1 MLTDKQIAKALDL
14 IDDRYHD
21 VITKYLQK
29 VGKTINQIGHLNQSS
44 INLLVQLRRMGVD
57 VQTIEREL
65 QKVTKLTKQ
74 DIKTLYRK
82 AAQEANTDARFSYV
96 TKGVEPDSI
105 RWDALVEDIWRQTA
119 GAMDNLAN
127 SSVITDGYRD
137 AIDDA
142 VQAVTMGAAD
152 YNSTIRE
159 TVKRIG
165 KEGLQV
171 EYESTYLAADGQLKH
186 RRRRLDSAVR
196 QNVLD
201 GIRQVQQKAQE
212 LIGEEI
218 GADGVD
224 ITAHPNSAPDHEPV
238 QGRRFD
244 LENFQRM
251 QTGLDFEDVD
261 GNSYGGF
268 ERPITQWRCRHLIF
282 YILLGVTR
290 RMYTDDQLAEWQQEN
305 QKGCVIDGKHY
316 TNYEATQL
324 LRNIETEI
332 RKQKDTAVLA
342 KASGDDMLRREC
354 QSNINKLTKKYNAVA
369 EAAGLRKQMQKTQVE
384 GFSPLRPVED
394 IAPEEV
400 FTHTPKELQQASKM
414 VDAVLN
420 QHCTRQSKWSGTT
433 IMQTKDKMPGVAGR
447 KEWNCDITLREDAKV
462 KTIVHE
468 HLHARSISYYDK
480 ETYAKL
486 QSMEEGSVEL
496 FAQEICN
503 VYGAKYRT
511 SYSAYVKPLRIANSI
526 MKIGGDYDF
535 AKQLFDI
542 PLPERYNWLRRRA
555 DALIAQNKLSHKTV
569 AALNDAIEKFK

>member
-1 MLTDKQIAKALDL
+1 MLTDKQIAEALDL
-14 IDDRYHD
+14 IDGRYHD
-21 VITKYLQK
+21 VITKYLRK
-29 VGKTINQIGHLNQSS
+29 VGKTINEIGHLNQSS

-74 DIKTLYRK
+74 DIRALYRK

-96 TKGVEPDSI
+96 AKGVEPDSV
-105 RWDALVEDIWRQTA
+105 RWEALVEDIWKQTA

-127 SSVITDGYRD
+127 ATVITDGYRS

-159 TVKRIG
+159 TVKCLGR
-165 KEGLQV
+165 EGLQV
-171 EYESTYLAADGQLKH
+171 EYESTYLAADGQIKH

-244 LENFQRM
+244 LDNFQQM
-251 QTGLDFEDVD
+251 QSGQDFEDVD
-261 GNSYGGF
+261 GNHYDGF
-268 ERPITQWRCRHLIF
+268 DRPITQWRCRHLIF

-290 RMYTDDQLAEWQQEN
+290 RMYTDEQLEDWQSKN

-324 LRNIETEI
+324 MRSLETEI
-332 RKQKDTAVLA
+332 RKQKDTAVLS
-342 KASGDDMLRREC
+342 KASGDDLLRREC
-354 QSNINKLTKKYNAVA
+354 QSNINKLTTKYNAVA
-369 EAAGLRKQMQKTQVE
+369 EATGLKKQMQKTHVE
-384 GFSPLRPVED
+384 GFKAVNEEIVERIGKSVGAKSKNYNIHDPQTGNFIHLAEGTIITQPKNHVMAGNGRDRQIDCLDWLLDKYGGDALQWTKEKGFGFVED
-394 IAPEEV
+394 EYGEI
-400 FTHTPKELQQASKM
+400 H
-414 VDAVLN
+414 
-420 QHCTRQSKWSGTT
+420 R
-433 IMQTKDKMPGVAGR
+433 
-447 KEWNCDITLREDAKV
+447 
-462 KTIVHE
+462 
-468 HLHARSISYYDK
+468 
-480 ETYAKL
+480 
-486 QSMEEGSVEL
+486 VEL
-496 FAQEICN
+496 HWYQEPS
-503 VYGAKYRT
+503 VGKVEMKLKYRDGR
-511 SYSAYVKPLRIANSI
+511 AYL
-526 MKIGGDYDF
+526 DD
-535 AKQLFDI
+535 
-542 PLPERYNWLRRRA
+542 E
-555 DALIAQNKLSHKTV
+555 
-569 AALNDAIEKFK
+569 

>member
-14 IDDRYHD
+14 IDDRYHE

-29 VGKTINQIGHLNQSS
+29 VGKTINEIGHLNQSS

-57 VQTIEREL
+57 VKTIEREL
-65 QKVTKLTKQ
+65 QKVTKLTKK
-74 DIKTLYRK
+74 DIRTLYRK

-105 RWDALVEDIWRQTA
+105 RWEALVEDIWKQTA

-127 SSVITDGYRD
+127 SSVITDGYRS

-159 TVKRIG
+159 TVKRLG
-165 KEGLQV
+165 REGLQV

-196 QNVLD
+196 QNILD

-251 QTGLDFEDVD
+251 QSGQDFEDVD
-261 GNSYGGF
+261 GNHYEGF

-290 RMYTDDQLAEWQQEN
+290 RMYTDEQLDGWQSKN

-324 LRNIETEI
+324 MRSLETEI

-342 KASGDDMLRREC
+342 KASGDDVLRREC
-354 QSNINKLTKKYNAVA
+354 QSNINKLTKKYNSVA
-369 EAAGLRKQMQKTQVE
+369 EAAGLRKQMQKTRVE
-384 GFSPLRPVED
+384 GFTPINDRDQKLFTSEENRSTIRVISGGRITNTYSPAAR
-394 IAPEEV
+394 A
-400 FTHTPKELQQASKM
+400 
-414 VDAVLN
+414 
-420 QHCTRQSKWSGTT
+420 
-433 IMQTKDKMPGVAGR
+433 
-447 KEWNCDITLREDAKV
+447 
-462 KTIVHE
+462 
-468 HLHARSISYYDK
+468 HA
-480 ETYAKL
+480 
-486 QSMEEGSVEL
+486 
-496 FAQEICN
+496 
-503 VYGAKYRT
+503 
-511 SYSAYVKPLRIANSI
+511 
-526 MKIGGDYDF
+526 
-535 AKQLFDI
+535 
-542 PLPERYNWLRRRA
+542 ERYYGLVREMKTDVAR
-555 DALIAQNKLSHKTV
+555 IAQNTGYSVDVIQKIKDFIFIEKHDLGDPEPRRFDPSFSMAQSWQRLINGTPAPHDLTLLKHEIFERELMKQGLSQDAAHIEASKLYNYAKECDDYY
-569 AALNDAIEKFK
+569 AALKEHKNRK

>member
-1 MLTDKQIAKALDL
+1 MLTDKQIAEALDL
-14 IDDRYHD
+14 IDGRYHD

-29 VGKTINQIGHLNQSS
+29 VGKTINEIGHLNQSS

-65 QKVTKLTKQ
+65 QKVTKLTQ
-74 DIKTLYRK
+74 RDIKALFRK

-96 TKGVEPDSI
+96 SKGVEPDSG
-105 RWDALVEDIWRQTA
+105 RWEALVENIWKQTA

-127 SSVITDGYRD
+127 STVITDGYRS
-137 AIDDA
+137 AVDDA
-142 VQAVTMGAAD
+142 VQAVTMGASD
-152 YNSTIRE
+152 YNSAIRE
-159 TVKRIG
+159 TVRCLG

-171 EYESTYLAADGQLKH
+171 EYESTYLAADGKLKH

-224 ITAHPNSAPDHEPV
+224 ITAHPNSALDHEPV

-251 QTGLDFEDVD
+251 QSGLDFEDVD
-261 GNSYGGF
+261 GNSYKGF

-290 RMYTDDQLAEWQQEN
+290 RMYTDEQLTTWEQDN
-305 QKGCVIDGKHY
+305 QKGCIIDGKHY

-324 LRNIETEI
+324 MRSLETEI

-342 KASGDDMLRREC
+342 KASGDDLLRREC

-369 EAAGLRKQMQKTQVE
+369 DAAGLRKQMQKTRVE
-384 GFSPLRPVED
+384 GFKAVNEEIVERIGRSVGAKAKNYKVHDPQTGNFIQLAEGTIITQPKNHVMAGKGRDRRIDCIDWLLDKYGGDALQWTKEKGFGFVED
-394 IAPEEV
+394 EYGEIHRVEIHWYQEPSV
-400 FTHTPKELQQASKM
+400 
-414 VDAVLN
+414 
-420 QHCTRQSKWSGTT
+420 
-433 IMQTKDKMPGVAGR
+433 GR
-447 KEWNCDITLREDAKV
+447 VEM
-462 KTIVHE
+462 
-468 HLHARSISYYDK
+468 
-480 ETYAKL
+480 KL
-486 QSMEEGSVEL
+486 
-496 FAQEICN
+496 
-503 VYGAKYRT
+503 KYRDGR
-511 SYSAYVKPLRIANSI
+511 AYL
-526 MKIGGDYDF
+526 DD
-535 AKQLFDI
+535 
-542 PLPERYNWLRRRA
+542 E
-555 DALIAQNKLSHKTV
+555 
-569 AALNDAIEKFK
+569 